1 MTIII
6 FAYLALCVAVCMFR
20 RFMPFILVIGNIAA
34 WYMVFFGH
42 RVGAG
47 LMLFAVLVLAGVLLD
62 VANGEELKDRSRKGP
77 NAKKEKRL
85 EDKRKSIGSGNW
97 IFYAI
102 PIFWPFLIARLV
114 LGGKTAKTDMTP
126 YDYEQHLKSNR

>member
-6 FAYLALCVAVCMFR
+6 FAYLALCIAVCMFR
-20 RFMPFILVIGNIAA
+20 RYMPFILVVGNIAA
-34 WYMVFFGH
+34 WDMVCYGH

-47 LMLFAVLVLAGVLLD
+47 LLLFAVLVFAGVLLD
-62 VANGEELKDRSRKGP
+62 VANGVEEDDKGRKALKTV
-77 NAKKEKRL
+77 KEKRR
-85 EDKRKSIGSGNW
+85 EASRKTDGSSRW

-102 PIFWPFLIARLV
+102 PIFWPFLIAGLV

>member
-6 FAYLALCVAVCMFR
+6 FAYLALCIAVCMFR
-20 RFMPFILVIGNIAA
+20 RYISFILVVGNIAA
-34 WYMVFFGH
+34 WYMVCYGH

-47 LMLFAVLVLAGVLLD
+47 LLLFAVLVFAGVLLD
-62 VANGEELKDRSRKGP
+62 VANGVEESDEGRKALKTV
-77 NAKKEKRL
+77 KEKRR
-85 EDKRKSIGSGNW
+85 EASRKTDGSSRW

-102 PIFWPFLIARLV
+102 PIFWPFLIAWLV